1 MAIYEQLSLLNPV
14 MKTRPQ
20 TGHMADNEETV
31 EP

>member
-14 MKTRPQ
+14 TKTKSR
-20 TGHMADNEETV
+20 TGHMADKEETV